1 MNRAEREGLDVIG
14 SAVVDS
20 AIRVHRALG
29 PGLLESTYQACLA
42 FELRRAGYLVGTE
55 VNLPIEY
62 RGRRIEVGYRIDMVV
77 ENKVI
82 VENKAVEKVLPVHTA
97 QLLTYLELSGRSLGY
112 LLNWNV
118 TLMKHGI
125 KRFVVRF

>member
-1 MNRAEREGLDVIG
+1 MNIKERDRIEQIG

-29 PGLLESTYQACLA
+29 PGLLESAYQACLV
-42 FELRRAGYLVGTE
+42 FELESRGLDVECEVRVPLRYRDLLINNSYRMDMLVHRS
-55 VNLPIEY
+55 VA
-62 RGRRIEVGYRIDMVV
+62 V
-77 ENKVI
+77 ENKV
-82 VENKAVEKVLPVHTA
+82 VERLLPVHRA
-97 QLLTYLELSGRSLGY
+97 QLLTYLELSGIKLGY

-125 KRFVVRF
+125 RRFVFRL